1 MKREDRY
8 LVFKR
13 TDIQRYLNPT
23 AQKTLSE
30 IEKTITGVRR
40 GQRREELQCVVVE
53 KDWPEYEHVWE
64 LIRLRVEKAT
74 IPPETVQSVVDA
86 PGVDAA
92 LRAFTEDVTNDN
104 AFFLVLAIM
113 EACLPRALESDA
125 DQS

>member
-53 KDWPEYEHVWE
+53 K
-64 LIRLRVEKAT
+64 
-74 IPPETVQSVVDA
+74 
-86 PGVDAA
+86 G
-92 LRAFTEDVTNDN
+92 
-104 AFFLVLAIM
+104 LA
-113 EACLPRALESDA
+113 
-125 DQS
+125 

>member
-30 IEKTITGVRR
+30 ISQTIIGARR

-64 LIRLRVEKAT
+64 LIRMRVEGAQ
-74 IPPETVQSVVDA
+74 ISQESIQSVVDA
-86 PGVDAA
+86 PAVDAA
-92 LRAFTEDVTNDN
+92 LRSFYEDATSDN
-104 AFFLVLAIM
+104 AFFLVQVIM
-113 EACLPRALESDA
+113 EACLPRAPESDA
-125 DQS
+125 NQS

>member
-23 AQKTLSE
+23 AQKALSE
-30 IEKTITGVRR
+30 ISNTIIGARR
-40 GQRREELQCVVVE
+40 GQRREDLQCVVVE

-74 IPPETVQSVVDA
+74 IPPENVQGVVDA

-92 LRAFTEDVTNDN
+92 LRAFTEDATNDN
-104 AFFLVLAIM
+104 AFFLVRAIM
-113 EACLPRALESDA
+113 EACLPRAPESDA

>member
-40 GQRREELQCVVVE
+40 GQRRKELQCVVVE

-92 LRAFTEDVTNDN
+92 LRAFTEDATNDN

>member
-30 IEKTITGVRR
+30 ISNTIIGARR

-64 LIRLRVEKAT
+64 LIRMRVEGAQ
-74 IPPETVQSVVDA
+74 ISQESIQSVVDA
-86 PGVDAA
+86 PAVDVA
-92 LRAFTEDVTNDN
+92 LRSFYEDATSDN
-104 AFFLVLAIM
+104 AFFLVQVIM
-113 EACLPRALESDA
+113 EACLPRAPESDA
-125 DQS
+125 DES